1 MIKESFKSM
10 AETFVGIE
18 IAVIIVTASIILAG
32 ILIGIGKAIGNK
44 KIEHFGIEELI
55 QSVVNAAIIG
65 SLAAI
70 VELVTVISSSIV
82 LGTCTTGNVVS
93 QLSCT
98 LVNTNNSLFALFN
111 QLLQV
116 STIVSYYQT
125 ISLDFGA
132 FALSPFANLA
142 SVSNI
147 LSLQLLSINT
157 IMMLGQLNA
166 HITTFIGQNALG
178 LLFPLGLVLRTLF
191 ATRKLGGFL
200 VALAIGLY
208 VFYPTFVL
216 IFPSPSEST
225 NTSIVSMQNF
235 INNGYYS
242 TIPVIDLNDNY
253 MLAGKLD
260 VMSGRC
266 SMAKSAFYIN
276 GSIQNLTLADGTTNP
291 NATSCD
297 ILLFNQQ
304 NNTNSVDFIGDLT
317 IIIQSNNDVIS
328 KSALYTVIAP
338 LFSLII
344 TIVFVRELAGIL
356 GGEINLQAFAAI

>member
-1 MIKESFKSM
+1 MIKASFNSM

-18 IAVIIVTASIILAG
+18 IAVVIVTASIILAG
-32 ILIGIGKAIGNK
+32 ILIGVGKAIGNK
-44 KIEHFGIEELI
+44 KIEHFGIEELV

-70 VELVTVISSSIV
+70 VELVAAISSSIV
-82 LGTCTTGNVVS
+82 LGNCSTGNVVS

-98 LVNTNNSLFALFN
+98 LDNTNASLFALFN
-111 QLLQV
+111 ELLQV

-157 IMMLGQLNA
+157 IMMLAQLNA

-178 LLFPLGLVLRTLF
+178 LLFPLGLVLRTVF

-216 IFPSPSEST
+216 IFPSPVESIT
-225 NTSIVSMQNF
+225 ASTISMQNF
-235 INNGYYS
+235 TNNGYYS

-253 MLAGKLD
+253 VLAGKLD

-266 SMAKSAFYIN
+266 SLAKSAFHIN
-276 GSIQNLTLADGTTNP
+276 GSMNITMADGTTNP

-297 ILLFNQQ
+297 VLLFNQQ
-304 NNTNSVDFIGDLT
+304 NYTTSVDFTGDLT
-317 IIIQSNNDVIS
+317 VITQSNNDSIS
-328 KSALYTVIAP
+328 KSALYAVIAP
-338 LFSLII
+338 LFSLLI
-344 TIVFVRELAGIL
+344 TIVFVKELSGIL
-356 GGEINLQAFAAI
+356 GGEIDLKAFAAV

>member
-1 MIKESFKSM
+1 M

-32 ILIGIGKAIGNK
+32 ILIGVGKAIGNK
-44 KIEHFGIEELI
+44 KVEHFGVEELV

-70 VELVTVISSSIV
+70 VELVAAISSSII
-82 LGTCTTGNVVS
+82 LGTCATGNVVS

-98 LVNTNNSLFALFN
+98 LVNANNSLFTLFN

-132 FALSPFANLA
+132 FALSPFANLG
-142 SVSNI
+142 SISNI
-147 LSLQLLSINT
+147 FTVQLLSINA
-157 IMMLGQLNA
+157 IMMLGQLNVN
-166 HITTFIGQNALG
+166 ITTFIGQNALG
-178 LLFPLGLVLRTLF
+178 LLFPLGLVLRTFF

-200 VALAIGLY
+200 IALAIGLY
-208 VFYPTFVL
+208 IFYPTFIM
-216 IFPSPSEST
+216 IFPNPSESIEAST
-225 NTSIVSMQNF
+225 FIMQNF
-235 INNGYYS
+235 TNNSYYS

-253 MLAGKLD
+253 ILAGKLD

-266 SMAKSAFYIN
+266 SLTKSVFYIN
-276 GSIQNLTLADGTTNP
+276 GTIQNLTMPDGTTNP

-297 ILLFNQQ
+297 ILLYDQQ
-304 NNTNSVDFIGDLT
+304 NYTQNISVDLAGDLT
-317 IIIQSNNDVIS
+317 IITQSNNDSIS
-328 KSALYTVIAP
+328 KSVLYTVLAP

-344 TIVFVRELAGIL
+344 TIVFVKELAGIL
-356 GGEINLQAFAAI
+356 GGEINLKAFAAI